1 MPLILERTVQNKTQ
15 EFLEKKYRR
24 KAKGKRIFS
33 KTEMPTKA
41 KYGRKRADGFLAFQH
56 YIWGNYVVSMEA
68 KSKKSFPSIR
78 PYRDEFIFV
87 MNSLK
92 VGFYCCIGS
101 GAFYTLFKWNDQMW
115 QFLVPF
121 YVLIISALIYAL
133 FTWRS
138 YRHQTM
144 DVIDQLKQYP
154 ANEKWLAFSKDS
166 FESLKKKDKKDL
178 RKICRARGIGLII
191 YSNKIT
197 VLEKPKFRW
206 HWGKDFIKYYSKE
219 KEVRET
225 LNS

>member
-56 YIWGNYVVSMEA
+56 NIWGNYVVSMEA
-68 KSKKSFPSIR
+68 KSKKTLPAIK
-78 PYRDEFIFV
+78 PYRDEFILV

-92 VGFYCCIGS
+92 FGFYCCVGS
-101 GAFYTLFKWNDQMW
+101 GAFYTLFKWNDHLW
-115 QFLVPF
+115 QFLLPF
-121 YVLIISALIYAL
+121 YVLIISALVYAL
-133 FTWRS
+133 LTWRS

-166 FESLKKKDKKDL
+166 YESLKKVKQKDL
-178 RKICRARGIGLII
+178 RKICKARGIGLIV
-191 YSNKIT
+191 YSNRIT
-197 VLEKPKFRW
+197 VLEKPKFQW
-206 HWGKDFIKYYSKE
+206 KWGKDFIKYYSKE
-219 KEVRET
+219 KEVRAH
-225 LNS
+225 LNL